1 MKIGD
6 FGLSRAIG
14 GGCYSTDSI
23 CTCKQR
29 AVEAFGRTAE
39 LLAGEQKHLHHL
51 PHTPR
56 QGGEASQF
64 HFLNS
69 AWYLSQ
75 PKSLIIYNYDYA

>member
-23 CTCKQR
+23 CTCKQQP
-29 AVEAFGRTAE
+29 GKPSAE

-56 QGGEASQF
+56 LGGEALHL

-75 PKSLIIYNYDYA
+75 PKSLINR